1 MICAAAS
8 AMPPEYQEAL
18 TKPEVVSLVVGFII
32 AVIAA
37 LTALATL
44 AKRWA
49 ARKLG
54 PLRDDVAAVRYQAE
68 NNHGPDGKDI
78 NLRDQIDTIQREMRE
93 GFRRMDHQFGEIHD
107 RQIQEA
113 EDRQA
118 VDSRLQA
125 LDRRAQS
132 EHTSIWDAIRKHQN

>member
-1 MICAAAS
+1 
-8 AMPPEYQEAL
+8 MPPEVM
-18 TKPEVVSLVVGFII
+18 TRPEVVTMLVTVVL
-32 AVIAA
+32 AVLGA
-37 LTALATL
+37 LTAFAAM

-49 ARKLG
+49 DAKFK
-54 PLRDDVAAVRYQAE
+54 PIEKDMAAVKSEAV
-68 NNHGPDGKDI
+68 NSHGPEGKNI
-78 NLRDQIDTIQREMRE
+78 NLRDQIDTIQTEMRA

-132 EHTSIWDAIRKHQN
+132 EHASILDDLRKHHT

>member
-1 MICAAAS
+1 
-8 AMPPEYQEAL
+8 MPPEVM
-18 TKPEVVSLVVGFII
+18 TRPEVASIIVAVLVALGGALI
-32 AVIAA
+32 AFA
-37 LTALATL
+37 TA

-49 ARKLG
+49 DSKFTPIAK
-54 PLRDDVAAVRYQAE
+54 AVQETKAQAV